1 MLIPLASGDDALTGG
16 AEPIGFREW
25 SEEAAASST
34 QRHPMG
40 SSHLSEAPTGPAC
53 SVDNGRPFGGVV
65 RYEGHA
71 GRSVRST
78 SSGHRLLPYAEPVLA
93 RPPSRWWSAA
103 LAVVGGALTWTAF
116 PDLSWW
122 AAAYPGLALLFL
134 AMRRDSARWN
144 ALVGLLWGL
153 AFFAPLITWADEAVG
168 RVPWLA
174 LSVAEAGFVAL
185 FGALW
190 TWARRGEAVW
200 RRGSLQV
207 VVFTLLWVAVEELR
221 SAVPFGGFPWGR
233 LGFSQADAPAA
244 ALAWLGGT
252 PAVSAAVAAVGA
264 LLGLT
269 VVGLLRIA
277 LLPALSRAVVA
288 VLIVACG
295 LLVPLDTRAEDG
307 TLAIGAVQG
316 NVSNPGLG
324 AFDNRREV
332 LDNHLAGTRALLDS
346 VEPGDL
352 DLVVWPENGT
362 DIDPQTDASVAA
374 DIDSAAQAVGA
385 PLLVGTVEYPDSGG
399 RYNTALLWE
408 PGVGPVERYSKQ
420 HPAPFAEYIP
430 LRNLVRPFS
439 SAVDLVT
446 RDMLPGTEP
455 GVIPLESERL
465 GRTVVVGDVICFEV
479 AYDALVRESV
489 RHGAELLVVQTNN
502 ASFGYT
508 AESTQQLAM
517 SRLRAVELGRATVQI
532 STVGVSAVIAPNG
545 AVHEETELFTPAQMI
560 ATVPLR
566 QSLTPAAWAG
576 PWPAWVIDALALCTV
591 VAGMAGARRTRRA
604 DRTEAA

>member
-1 MLIPLASGDDALTGG
+1 M
-16 AEPIGFREW
+16 
-25 SEEAAASST
+25 
-34 QRHPMG
+34 
-40 SSHLSEAPTGPAC
+40 
-53 SVDNGRPFGGVV
+53 

-71 GRSVRST
+71 GRSVRS
-78 SSGHRLLPYAEPVLA
+78 SGSGRRAQREGRGDWHEGHSALSYSEPV
-93 RPPSRWWSAA
+93 PVHQPSRWWTVA
-103 LAVVGGALTWTAF
+103 LAVCGGVLTWTAF
-116 PDLSWW
+116 PDLNWW
-122 AAAYPGLALLFL
+122 AAAYPGTALLFL

-144 ALVGLLWGL
+144 ALVGFLWGL
-153 AFFAPLITWADEAVG
+153 AFFAPLITWADDAVG

-190 TWARRGEAVW
+190 SWARRGEAVW

-207 VVFTLLWVAVEELR
+207 VVFTVLWVAIEELR

-233 LGFSQADAPAA
+233 LGFSQADAPAV

-264 LLGLT
+264 LLGLA
-269 VVGLLRIA
+269 VVGLLRIT
-277 LLPALSRAVVA
+277 LLPALTRAVVA
-288 VLIVACG
+288 ILIAACG
-295 LLVPLDTRAEDG
+295 LLVPLDTRAESG
-307 TLAIGAVQG
+307 TLAVGAVQG

-332 LDNHLAGTRALLDS
+332 LDNHLAGTRALLDT
-346 VEPGDL
+346 VAPGDL

-408 PGVGPVERYSKQ
+408 PGVGPVARYSKQ

-430 LRNLVRPFS
+430 LRSLVRPFS
-439 SAVDLVT
+439 SAVDLVS
-446 RDMLPGTEP
+446 RDMLPGTKP
-455 GVIPLESERL
+455 AVIPLKSERL

-479 AYDALVRESV
+479 AYDSIVRQSV

-502 ASFGYT
+502 ASFGYS

-545 AVHEETELFTPAQMI
+545 AVRQQTGLFTADQMV
-560 ATVPLR
+560 ATMPLR

-576 PWPAWVIDALALCTV
+576 PWPGWVIDALALCTV
-591 VAGMAGARRTRRA
+591 IAGMAGARRVRRA
-604 DRTEAA
+604 DRSEAA